1 MAGGE
6 SMADLQARVA
16 VACEA
21 LFAREGAGARREDG
35 DVVVVSHVGPIK
47 AAACWVLGLGP
58 EAQLRLR
65 LDNATIT
72 TIGTAR
78 FGPALVSYNVLPPRG
93 G

>member
-1 MAGGE
+1 
-6 SMADLQARVA
+6 MADLQARVA

-65 LDNATIT
+65 LDERRSRRSR
-72 TIGTAR
+72 TAR